1 MNYSKEDFKALFQ
14 AKFDYNKWFALLKDF
29 FKADELRTT
38 AEAISDP
45 ADCDKGYYIG
55 AINTSDSYR
64 IGLFYYEIGHS
75 NVARKKVGLRN
86 LVRTFINPN
95 WGQFDAALAVF
106 SDGEHWRL
114 SLVSDIKGEATA
126 AKRFTFVFGE
136 KDNLYRTALERFA
149 LIRAEGPSFEVLKK
163 AFSVEALTEE
173 FFGLYKEHYERFC
186 DFIYQNA
193 NDSRYFGPEF
203 AQWNSQEDTRKF
215 IRDYVKNLM
224 GRIVFLQ
231 FLQKKGWMGVPTDR
245 DDWTGGDPYFMQ
257 HLYDYATEEQK
268 EDFLDKVLEPLFFN
282 CLNILRPGDV
292 FDTNI
297 KGIGTVKVPYLNGEL
312 FEQKEVDKAQSRFPK
327 KYFHD
332 LLNLFLQYNF
342 TIDENDP
349 NDAEIGVDPEMLG
362 KIFENLL
369 EDNKDKGA
377 FYTPKEIVRYMCK
390 ESLIAYLCSNNGVKH
405 ADSIKVLVNNHQ
417 LTSKLQEDIKTCERL
432 NKHLRN
438 VKVCDPAIGSGA
450 FPMGLMNEIFACRS
464 VLHENIED
472 TDEKTSG
479 HIKREIIQNNIYG
492 VDIEQGAV
500 DIARLRFWLALVV
513 DSVKPEPLP
522 NLDYKIMQGNSLI
535 ESYKGLDLSSLLQSE
550 DLFVATR
557 AEELEKHLKSYFR
570 ATDNE
575 EKRKLRA
582 QIDFTVKQCINA
594 AGIQE
599 TIELPNTDFFLWHTY
614 FHDVF
619 KEGGFDIVIGNPP
632 YVNIQQIPEEQK
644 KCYQKQFACFVKR
657 SDLFSAFI
665 EHALMMLSSSKGGV
679 SFIVPSVV
687 HSNLSFQKL
696 RNLFLDNHWLA
707 EVCYTGGKVFHGP
720 TVDTTIL
727 RLCKA
732 KVDDVV
738 IKNALDFSNPQAYSV
753 KASSFKN
760 QNNIISITDK
770 TTVTLFDK
778 LFNPHYVSLD
788 SLVKVFQGI
797 VTGNNPAFIFDSEE
811 DALNNGIDKELL
823 HPLCHGRDIEK
834 YAVRSRKRR
843 ILYLNNDIDI
853 SRYPRTGAWLI
864 QFKDKLETRRE
875 AKKGVI
881 TWYSLQWPRA
891 KSELDIREKILVQ
904 NTRNESLKVRICATL
919 DDMGVYA
926 SQGINFLIPKSKNVS
941 LRLILGLL
949 NSKLMNYLFSTKY
962 LNLVIKAEYLKQL
975 RIPCTENAKIASLV
989 DNILAAKRLD
999 PSADISANEQE
1010 IDRLVYH
1017 LYGLTYNEIII
1028 VDPVTSI
1035 TEEEYNKA

>member
-962 LNLVIKAEYLKQL
+962 LNLAIKAEYLKQL

>member
-1 MNYSKEDFKALFQ
+1 MNYTKDDFKALFQ
-14 AKFDYNKWFALLKDF
+14 AKFDYTKWFTMLRDF
-29 FKADELRTT
+29 FKADELRHT
-38 AEAISDP
+38 AEPISNP
-45 ADCDKGYYIG
+45 ADCDKGYYMG

-114 SLVSDIKGEATA
+114 SLISDIKGEATA

-282 CLNILRPGDV
+282 CLNVSRPNDV

-297 KGIGTVKVPYLNGEL
+297 KGIGSVKVPYLNGEL
-312 FEQKEVDKAQSRFPK
+312 FEQKEVDKAQSRFPQ

-390 ESLIAYLCSNNGVKH
+390 ESLIAYLCSNNGAKH

-417 LTSKLQEDIKTCERL
+417 LTSKLQEDFKTCERL

-450 FPMGLMNEIFACRS
+450 FPMGLMNEIFSCRS
-464 VLHENIED
+464 VLHENIEE
-472 TDEKTSG
+472 TDEETSG
-479 HIKREIIQNNIYG
+479 QIKREIIQNNIYG

-535 ESYKGLDLSSLLQSE
+535 ESYKGLDLSNLLQSE

-557 AEELEKHLKSYFR
+557 AEELERHLKSYFR

-575 EKRKLRA
+575 EKKKLRA
-582 QIDFTVKQCINA
+582 QIDFTVKQCIYA

-614 FHDVF
+614 FQDVF
-619 KEGGFDIVIGNPP
+619 KKGGFDIVIGNPP
-632 YVNIQQIPEEQK
+632 YGAKLSDADKALYRNLYPET
-644 KCYQKQFACFVKR
+644 QFKIDTY
-657 SDLFSAFI
+657 SLFTLRAMK
-665 EHALMMLSSSKGGV
+665 LMSIGGYA
-679 SFIVPSVV
+679 SFILPNTLLDNYYEENVRLKLLKNFNIVEINDLNDKIFDNAVV
-687 HSNLSFQKL
+687 HSMIISFINNRQAEYDVKVNASANLYDEPTFIPAHY
-696 RNLFLDNHWLA
+696 FLSQPNCMISIRTYESRGLWDKISDGCIDLEKVIDIRQAIKTGNDKFYLCDTKKADNF
-707 EVCYTGGKVFHGP
+707 KP
-720 TVDTTIL
+720 IL
-727 RLCKA
+727 RGKDIGRYSYKESGLFVDYGKYLACPRSASIFEQPKILIREAGAKITATYDDKNFYIMSSLYNALLIDKRFSLKYVLALINSTLFQFLMNKLTFEKTKGAFTKA
-732 KVDDVV
+732 KIYHYYKLPVKVTDKQDEV
-738 IKNALDFSNPQAYSV
+738 IKLVDKAL
-753 KASSFKN
+753 
-760 QNNIISITDK
+760 
-770 TTVTLFDK
+770 
-778 LFNPHYVSLD
+778 
-788 SLVKVFQGI
+788 
-797 VTGNNPAFIFDSEE
+797 
-811 DALNNGIDKELL
+811 
-823 HPLCHGRDIEK
+823 
-834 YAVRSRKRR
+834 
-843 ILYLNNDIDI
+843 
-853 SRYPRTGAWLI
+853 
-864 QFKDKLETRRE
+864 
-875 AKKGVI
+875 
-881 TWYSLQWPRA
+881 
-891 KSELDIREKILVQ
+891 
-904 NTRNESLKVRICATL
+904 
-919 DDMGVYA
+919 
-926 SQGINFLIPKSKNVS
+926 S
-941 LRLILGLL
+941 LR
-949 NSKLMNYLFSTKY
+949 KDDAT
-962 LNLVIKAEYLKQL
+962 
-975 RIPCTENAKIASLV
+975 
-989 DNILAAKRLD
+989 
-999 PSADISANEQE
+999 ADISHIDHKLDLIIFKLYKLSYEEVKAVNPE
-1010 IDRLVYH
+1010 I
-1017 LYGLTYNEIII
+1017 T
-1028 VDPVTSI
+1028 I
-1035 TEEEYNKA
+1035 TEEEYNKE

>member
-64 IGLFYYEIGHS
+64 VGLFYYEIGHS

-114 SLVSDIKGEATA
+114 SLISDIKGEATA

-149 LIRAEGPSFEVLKK
+149 LIRAEGSSFEVLKK

-245 DDWTGGDPYFMQ
+245 NDWTGGDPYFMQ

-282 CLNILRPGDV
+282 CLNIPRPNDV

-297 KGIGTVKVPYLNGEL
+297 KGIGSVKVPYLNGEL
-312 FEQKEVDKAQSRFPK
+312 FEQKEVDKAQSRFPQ

-390 ESLIAYLCSNNGVKH
+390 ESLISYLCSNNGAKH

-417 LTSKLQEDIKTCERL
+417 LTAKLQEDVKTCERL

-464 VLHENIED
+464 VLHENIKETDED
-472 TDEKTSG
+472 TSG
-479 HIKREIIQNNIYG
+479 QIKREIIQNNIYG

-535 ESYKGLDLSSLLQSE
+535 ESYKGLDLSNLLQSK
-550 DLFVATR
+550 DCFVATR
-557 AEELEKHLKSYFR
+557 AEELGKHLKSYFR

-632 YVNIQQIPEEQK
+632 YVQLSKQPNVSEDYKNTLRNTYGTSGGRLNLFIFMLHQAMNISNNNGVVTFIIPNTILTQEYYKDTRELILKHHLRSIVNYNDMEFDNAVVENVTLVISQDSPKENPVHVFSCKGQK
-644 KCYQKQFACFVKR
+644 VEFVK
-657 SDLFSAFI
+657 SI
-665 EHALMMLSSSKGGV
+665 SSEKFKKQKGFV
-679 SFIVPSVV
+679 FNIN
-687 HSNLSFQKL
+687 SN
-696 RNLFLDNHWLA
+696 
-707 EVCYTGGKVFHGP
+707 
-720 TVDTTIL
+720 
-727 RLCKA
+727 
-732 KVDDVV
+732 
-738 IKNALDFSNPQAYSV
+738 DFV
-753 KASSFKN
+753 
-760 QNNIISITDK
+760 
-770 TTVTLFDK
+770 DK
-778 LFNPHYVSLD
+778 LFENSTPLSELCNINQAIALKGDKSLSVKNEYSTGCYKFLDGRNIGRYSIDWGGLYLDYDVERIHSCKRKDIFECKEKLFFRRVSANLMATYDD
-788 SLVKVFQGI
+788 SQYF
-797 VTGNNPAFIFDSEE
+797 
-811 DALNNGIDKELL
+811 ALNTL
-823 HPLCHGRDIEK
+823 
-834 YAVRSRKRR
+834 V
-843 ILYLNNDIDI
+843 
-853 SRYPRTGAWLI
+853 
-864 QFKDKLETRRE
+864 
-875 AKKGVI
+875 VI
-881 TWYSLQWPRA
+881 TPKVKCDLKY
-891 KSELDIREKILVQ
+891 ILA
-904 NTRNESLKVRICATL
+904 L
-919 DDMGVYA
+919 
-926 SQGINFLIPKSKNVS
+926 F
-941 LRLILGLL
+941 
-949 NSKLMNYLFSTKY
+949 NSSLMNYIYKNKFKSTKKVFSEIQARSVGE
-962 LNLVIKAEYLKQL
+962 LPIKSDIYYSPQITSLAE
-975 RIPCTENAKIASLV
+975 RI
-989 DNILAAKRLD
+989 
-999 PSADISANEQE
+999 ISAKKADSLTDMSEEEQE

-1017 LYGLTYNEIII
+1017 LYGLTYDEVKII
-1028 VDPVTSI
+1028 DSDTPI
-1035 TEEEYNKA
+1035 TEEEYNKQ

>member
-1 MNYSKEDFKALFQ
+1 MNYSKDDIKALFQ
-14 AKFDYNKWFALLKDF
+14 AKFDYTKWFVLLKDF

-55 AINTSDSYR
+55 AMNTSDSYR

-114 SLVSDIKGEATA
+114 SLISDIKGEATA
-126 AKRFTFVFGE
+126 AKRYTFVFGE
-136 KDNLYRTALERFA
+136 KDNLYRTAIERFA
-149 LIRAEGPSFEVLKK
+149 IIRSEGPSFEALKK

-173 FFGLYKEHYERFC
+173 FFGLYKDHYERFC

-193 NDSRYFGPEF
+193 EDSRYFGPEF
-203 AQWNSQEDTRKF
+203 AQWNSNKDSQKY

-245 DDWTGGDPYFMQ
+245 NDWTGGDPYFMQ

-268 EDFLDKVLEPLFFN
+268 EDFLDEVLEPLFFN
-282 CLNILRPGDV
+282 CLNVLRPNDV
-292 FDTNI
+292 FDTNV

-312 FEQKEVDKAQSRFPK
+312 FEQKEVDKAQSKFPK

-390 ESLIAYLCSNNGVKH
+390 ESLIAYLCSNNGAKH
-405 ADSIKVLVNNHQ
+405 ADAIKTLVNNHQ
-417 LTSKLQEDIKTCERL
+417 LTPKLQEDVKTCERL

-464 VLHENIED
+464 VLHENIEE
-472 TDEKTSG
+472 TNEETSSQ
-479 HIKREIIQNNIYG
+479 IKREIIQNNIYG

-522 NLDYKIMQGNSLI
+522 NLDYKIMQGNSLV
-535 ESYKGLDLSSLLQSE
+535 ESYKGLDFANLLNS
-550 DLFVATR
+550 DDVFVSKR
-557 AEELEKHLKSYFR
+557 AEELAKHIKSYFR
-570 ATDNE
+570 ATDNK
-575 EKRKLRA
+575 EKRKLRN
-582 QIDFTVKQCINA
+582 QIDFTVKQCIYT
-594 AGIQE
+594 AGIQDS
-599 TIELPNTDFFLWHTY
+599 IELPNAEFFLWHTY

-632 YVNIQQIPEEQK
+632 YNELRDLSERVQMAYK
-644 KCYQKQFACFVKR
+644 KSTFYKFA
-657 SDLFSAFI
+657 
-665 EHALMMLSSSKGGV
+665 KGGRV
-679 SFIVPSVV
+679 
-687 HSNLSFQKL
+687 NMFQFFYPLGLHIIKDHGICSL
-696 RNLFLDNHWLA
+696 ITQNSILA
-707 EVCYTGGKVFHGP
+707 EERAQIKSSVF
-720 TVDTTIL
+720 
-727 RLCKA
+727 
-732 KVDDVV
+732 
-738 IKNALDFSNPQAYSV
+738 
-753 KASSFKN
+753 
-760 QNNIISITDK
+760 
-770 TTVTLFDK
+770 
-778 LFNPHYVSLD
+778 
-788 SLVKVFQGI
+788 
-797 VTGNNPAFIFDSEE
+797 
-811 DALNNGIDKELL
+811 
-823 HPLCHGRDIEK
+823 
-834 YAVRSRKRR
+834 
-843 ILYLNNDIDI
+843 
-853 SRYPRTGAWLI
+853 
-864 QFKDKLETRRE
+864 
-875 AKKGVI
+875 
-881 TWYSLQWPRA
+881 
-891 KSELDIREKILVQ
+891 
-904 NTRNESLKVRICATL
+904 
-919 DDMGVYA
+919 
-926 SQGINFLIPKSKNVS
+926 
-941 LRLILGLL
+941 
-949 NSKLMNYLFSTKY
+949 
-962 LNLVIKAEYLKQL
+962 
-975 RIPCTENAKIASLV
+975 
-989 DNILAAKRLD
+989 
-999 PSADISANEQE
+999 
-1010 IDRLVYH
+1010 
-1017 LYGLTYNEIII
+1017 
-1028 VDPVTSI
+1028 
-1035 TEEEYNKA
+1035 

>member
-1 MNYSKEDFKALFQ
+1 MNYSKDDFKALFQ
-14 AKFDYNKWFALLKDF
+14 AKFDYNKWFAMLKDF
-29 FKADELRTT
+29 FKVDELRNT
-38 AEAISDP
+38 AEPISDP

-106 SDGEHWRL
+106 SDGKRWRL
-114 SLVSDIKGEATA
+114 SLISDIKGEATA
-126 AKRFTFVFGE
+126 AKRYTFVFGE
-136 KDNLYRTALERFA
+136 QDNLYRTAIERFS
-149 LIRAEGPSFEVLKK
+149 LIRSEGPSFEVLKK

-173 FFGLYKEHYERFC
+173 FFGLYKDHYERFC

-193 NDSRYFGPEF
+193 DDRRYFGPEF
-203 AQWNSQEDTRKF
+203 AEWNRNKYSQKF

-231 FLQKKGWMGVPTDR
+231 FVQKKGWMGVPTDR
-245 DDWTGGDPYFMQ
+245 NDWVGGDPYFMQ

-268 EDFLDKVLEPLFFN
+268 DDFLDEVLEPLFFN
-282 CLNILRPGDV
+282 CLNVLRPNDV
-292 FDTNI
+292 FDTKV
-297 KGIGTVKVPYLNGEL
+297 KGIGVVKVPYLNGEL
-312 FEQKEVDKAQSRFPK
+312 FEQKEVDKVQSKFPK

-390 ESLIAYLCSNNGVKH
+390 ESLISYLCSNNGVKH

-417 LTSKLQEDIKTCERL
+417 LTPKLQEDVKTCERL

-464 VLHENIED
+464 VLHENIEE
-472 TDEKTSG
+472 TNDETSG
-479 HIKREIIQNNIYG
+479 QIKREIIQNNIYG

-535 ESYKGLDLSSLLQSE
+535 ESYKGLDLANLLHN
-550 DLFVATR
+550 DNLFVATK
-557 AEELEKHLKSYFR
+557 ADELGKYMKNYFR

-575 EKRKLRA
+575 EKRKLRN
-582 QIDFTVKQCINA
+582 QIDFTVKQCIYA
-594 AGIQE
+594 AGIQD

-632 YVNIQQIPEEQK
+632 YVQLSKLPNVSEYYK
-644 KCYQKQFACFVKR
+644 KTLR
-657 SDLFSAFI
+657 STYGTS
-665 EHALMMLSSSKGGV
+665 GGR
-679 SFIVPSVV
+679 
-687 HSNLSFQKL
+687 L
-696 RNLFLDNHWLA
+696 NLFIFMLH
-707 EVCYTGGKVFHGP
+707 
-720 TVDTTIL
+720 
-727 RLCKA
+727 
-732 KVDDVV
+732 
-738 IKNALDFSNPQAYSV
+738 QAI
-753 KASSFKN
+753 
-760 QNNIISITDK
+760 NIA
-770 TTVTLFDK
+770 
-778 LFNPHYVSLD
+778 NE
-788 SLVKVFQGI
+788 
-797 VTGNNPAFIFDSEE
+797 N
-811 DALNNGIDKELL
+811 
-823 HPLCHGRDIEK
+823 
-834 YAVRSRKRR
+834 
-843 ILYLNNDIDI
+843 
-853 SRYPRTGAWLI
+853 
-864 QFKDKLETRRE
+864 
-875 AKKGVI
+875 GVI
-881 TWYSLQWPRA
+881 TFIIPNTILTQEYYKDTRELILKHHLRTIVDYNDMEFDNAVVENVTLVISKDSSNDNSVQIFSCKGHNVEFVKSISSEKFKKQKGFIFNINSNDFVDRLFENSTPL
-891 KSELDIREKILVQ
+891 SELCNINQAIALKGDKSLSVKNEYSNGYYKVLDGRNIGRYSIDWGVLYLDYDVERIHSCKRKDIFECKEKLFFRRVSANLMATYDDSQYFALNTLVVITPKEKCNIKYILA
-904 NTRNESLKVRICATL
+904 L
-919 DDMGVYA
+919 
-926 SQGINFLIPKSKNVS
+926 F
-941 LRLILGLL
+941 
-949 NSKLMNYLFSTKY
+949 NSTLMNYIYKNKFKSTKKVFSEIQARSVGELPIKSDELY
-962 LNLVIKAEYLKQL
+962 SPLIINLVE
-975 RIPCTENAKIASLV
+975 RI
-989 DNILAAKRLD
+989 
-999 PSADISANEQE
+999 ISAKKSCSLTETSEEEQE

-1017 LYGLTYNEIII
+1017 LYGLTYDEVKI
-1028 VDPVTSI
+1028 VDPETTI
-1035 TEEEYNKA
+1035 TEEEYNNGSYL